1 MKPFNSGTR
10 GSKIIVTTRNE
21 KVADVI
27 RTVDTHHL
35 RELSKDECWALF
47 MKHASNGNSKK
58 FIENPQLES
67 IGREI
72 ANKCN
77 GLPLAAKVL
86 GGLLRSTLDVE
97 RWKQIAN
104 NDIWELTHK
113 RSKIVPA
120 ALELSYYYLP
130 PHLKGCFSYCS
141 IFPKGYEFQR
151 AELVLLWMAENLVQH
166 SGKTMRMEEVG
177 YEYFDDLVSMS
188 FFTKIKTTKAGKFI
202 FVMHDLIVDLARTI
216 SEKYSCLLEENDDID
231 RLEKKTRYLGC
242 DMEIYIDNKISSYDF
257 EATHLRTFL
266 TFDSRYSENS
276 ISKEVVQNLLSMLK
290 CLRVLS
296 FRGLRMTELSNSIGE
311 LKHLRYLDIS
321 GTKIVMLPKSVN

>member
-67 IGREI
+67 ISREI

-97 RWKQIAN
+97 RWKQIAK

-141 IFPKGYEFQR
+141 IFQKAMNFKERSWSYYGW
-151 AELVLLWMAENLVQH
+151 L
-166 SGKTMRMEEVG
+166 
-177 YEYFDDLVSMS
+177 
-188 FFTKIKTTKAGKFI
+188 KILCNIPG
-202 FVMHDLIVDLARTI
+202 
-216 SEKYSCLLEENDDID
+216 
-231 RLEKKTRYLGC
+231 RL
-242 DMEIYIDNKISSYDF
+242 
-257 EATHLRTFL
+257 
-266 TFDSRYSENS
+266 
-276 ISKEVVQNLLSMLK
+276 
-290 CLRVLS
+290 
-296 FRGLRMTELSNSIGE
+296 
-311 LKHLRYLDIS
+311 
-321 GTKIVMLPKSVN
+321 